1 MAGAHGPVDF
11 FHPDLG
17 GGDER
22 AIGLGAGTYR
32 ITKHALHISIGEV
45 GNVGFAIILE

>member
-1 MAGAHGPVDF
+1 MAGTHGPVDF

-17 GGDER
+17 GGDEG
-22 AIGLGAGTYR
+22 AIRLGASTYC
-32 ITKHALHISIGEV
+32 ITKHALHVGIGEV